1 MWKHWQN
8 YDIIN
13 MKSTTLHTNFNI
25 DTENFLDIDNISE
38 DKDHSGNTVNNH
50 WKLVIQD
57 IVREKF
63 EY

>member
-1 MWKHWQN
+1 MWKHWQK

-25 DTENFLDIDNISE
+25 DNENFLDIDNISE